1 MLLHDVLININLI
14 IGYID
19 FFKTTYIL
27 MCKIKFIIK
36 QRNEGLICYT
46 SVKARYKHQN
56 NVTLLHT
63 QIKKHEIT
71 FIASLHRRV
80 GQDRNCH

>member
-27 MCKIKFIIK
+27 MCKIEFII
-36 QRNEGLICYT
+36 
-46 SVKARYKHQN
+46 
-56 NVTLLHT
+56 
-63 QIKKHEIT
+63 
-71 FIASLHRRV
+71 
-80 GQDRNCH
+80 